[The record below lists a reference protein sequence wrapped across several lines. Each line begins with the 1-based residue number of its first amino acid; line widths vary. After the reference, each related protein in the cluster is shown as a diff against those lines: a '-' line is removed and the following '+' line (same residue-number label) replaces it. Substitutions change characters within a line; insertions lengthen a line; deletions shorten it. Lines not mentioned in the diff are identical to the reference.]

1 MTTVANMPQGER
13 EAYEAQ
19 RGYISIGSESE
30 RFYES
35 VDFDSYNDAAD
46 FHQLVADNSDLL
58 QLVVDEDS
66 ELTLE
71 TRFHSHPA
79 RYLINRDGLAIIGDT
94 AAKVFENG
102 TFKAHRRNLQQVAK
116 LQCLEDC
123 PAHIGRMEQ
132 VNIISKTIDFGA
144 KSSACQGTEHQWH
157 STNGNNRLRARILIT
172 SDPIR
177 SSCELLARPYKRTL
191 GAWYWCSRTMKV
203 DATVTWGYKPDNQ
216 QHRTTNTL
224 VFFHDYER
232 TTSLKRTETLKFNT
246 GNYSGLGFD
255 SLD

>member
-79 RYLINRDGLAIIGDT
+79 R
-94 AAKVFENG
+94 
-102 TFKAHRRNLQQVAK
+102 
-116 LQCLEDC
+116 
-123 PAHIGRMEQ
+123 
-132 VNIISKTIDFGA
+132 
-144 KSSACQGTEHQWH
+144 
-157 STNGNNRLRARILIT
+157 
-172 SDPIR
+172 
-177 SSCELLARPYKRTL
+177 
-191 GAWYWCSRTMKV
+191 
-203 DATVTWGYKPDNQ
+203 
-216 QHRTTNTL
+216 
-224 VFFHDYER
+224 
-232 TTSLKRTETLKFNT
+232 
-246 GNYSGLGFD
+246 
-255 SLD
+255 